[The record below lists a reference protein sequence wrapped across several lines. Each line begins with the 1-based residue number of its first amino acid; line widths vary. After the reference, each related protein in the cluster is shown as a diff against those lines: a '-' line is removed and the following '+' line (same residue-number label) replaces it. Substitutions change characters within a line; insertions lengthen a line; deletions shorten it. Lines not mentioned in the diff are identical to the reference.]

1 MKCCLIAL
9 PTQFWLAVQA
19 PRLSHDVLRKHT
31 EMNEHYSKDCVLV
44 EQVQALTATHQQLAE
59 QMQALIKIIADQDL
73 TANVRDLQLVL
84 PFLFAAAFAVSFVL
98 GIFVAKM
105 LL

>member
-1 MKCCLIAL
+1 M
-9 PTQFWLAVQA
+9 QA

-31 EMNEHYSKDCVLV
+31 EMNEHYRNDHVLL
-44 EQVQALTATHQQLAE
+44 EQIQALTATHQQLAE
-59 QMQALIKIIADQDL
+59 QMQALIKIIADQH
-73 TANVRDLQLVL
+73 TGANGRGLQLML
-84 PFLFAAAFAVSFVL
+84 PFLFAAALSVSLVL